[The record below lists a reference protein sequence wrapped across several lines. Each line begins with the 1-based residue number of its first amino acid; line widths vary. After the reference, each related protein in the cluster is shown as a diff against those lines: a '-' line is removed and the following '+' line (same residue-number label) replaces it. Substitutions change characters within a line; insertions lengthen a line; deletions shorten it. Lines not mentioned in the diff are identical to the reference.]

1 MSWTSVEMFVF
12 LGSGTK
18 STLQT
23 GTDTAV
29 RAPSLRLIPGGFAF

>member
-1 MSWTSVEMFVF
+1 MK
-12 LGSGTK
+12 LGALALVGVIYAEK
-18 STLQT
+18 STPQT